1 MENGKLSEKLIE
13 NKALEQL
20 REREYHKKYIDK
32 FNEIYLIG
40 IVFSEKEKNIIQ
52 FDYERIK

>member
-32 FNEIYLIG
+32 FNKIYLIG